1 MIIGEAEKASG
12 ISAKMIRYY
21 ESIGL
26 IEAAERSASGYRI
39 YSDRDVQNLR
49 FIRQC
54 RDLGL
59 SLERIG
65 LLLNLW
71 RNDQRASSEVK
82 QIALAHVAELETK
95 IADMRSMANT
105 LQQLADRCHGDD
117 APDCA
122 IIDAL
127 APQQNNSACHKSKT
141 GKQRSTRKTNA

>member
-26 IEAAERSASGYRI
+26 IDPASRTASGYRV
-39 YSDRDVQNLR
+39 YTDHDVHNLR

-59 SLERIG
+59 SLERIK
-65 LLLNLW
+65 LLLDLW
-71 RNDQRASSEVK
+71 RNDQRSSAEVK

-95 IADMRSMANT
+95 IADMRSMADT
-105 LQQLADRCHGDD
+105 LRKLADRCHGDND
-117 APDCA
+117 PACA

-127 APQQNNSACHKSKT
+127 SVQNKAAHKPAAKDL
-141 GKQRSTRKTNA
+141 RVV

>member
-21 ESIGL
+21 ESISL
-26 IEAAERSASGYRI
+26 IAPADRTAAGYRV

-59 SLERIG
+59 SLERIK
-65 LLLNLW
+65 LLLGLW
-71 RNDQRASSEVK
+71 HDTDRSSSEVK
-82 QIALAHVAELETK
+82 QIALAHVAELEVK
-95 IADMRSMANT
+95 IADMRSMADT
-105 LQQLADRCHGDD
+105 LQQLADRCHGNND
-117 APDCA
+117 PHCA

-127 APQQNNSACHKSKT
+127 AP
-141 GKQRSTRKTNA
+141 KTN

>member
-26 IEAAERSASGYRI
+26 IDPANRTASGYRV

-59 SLERIG
+59 SLERIK

-71 RNDQRASSEVK
+71 RNDRRASAEVK

-95 IADMRSMANT
+95 IADMRSMADT
-105 LQQLADRCHGDD
+105 LQQLADRCHGDND
-117 APDCA
+117 PNCA

-127 APQQNNSACHKSKT
+127 SLQNQMLAENKHNCSKT
-141 GKQRSTRKTNA
+141 GAKK

>member
-26 IEAAERSASGYRI
+26 IDAASRTASGYRV
-39 YSDRDVQNLR
+39 YSDHDVHNLR

-59 SLERIG
+59 SLERIK
-65 LLLNLW
+65 LLLDLW

-82 QIALAHVAELETK
+82 QIALAHVAELEAK
-95 IADMRSMANT
+95 IANMRSMADT

-117 APDCA
+117 DPDCA
-122 IIDAL
+122 IINAL
-127 APQQNNSACHKSKT
+127 TLQVKAV
-141 GKQRSTRKTNA
+141 

>member
-26 IEAAERSASGYRI
+26 IDAASRTASGYRV
-39 YSDRDVQNLR
+39 YSDHDVHNLR

-59 SLERIG
+59 SLERIK
-65 LLLNLW
+65 LLLDLW

-82 QIALAHVAELETK
+82 QIALAHVAELEAK
-95 IADMRSMANT
+95 IANMRSMADT
-105 LQQLADRCHGDD
+105 LQQLADRCHGDHE
-117 APDCA
+117 PDCA
-122 IIDAL
+122 IINAL
-127 APQQNNSACHKSKT
+127 TLQVKAV
-141 GKQRSTRKTNA
+141 

>member
-26 IEAAERSASGYRI
+26 IEAAQRTASGYRV

-59 SLERIG
+59 SLERIR

-71 RNDQRASSEVK
+71 HNDQRSSAEVK
-82 QIALAHVAELETK
+82 QIALAHVAELKEK
-95 IADMRSMANT
+95 IADMRAMADT

-122 IIDAL
+122 IIDGL
-127 APQQNNSACHKSKT
+127 APQENEAPCHMHKTSK
-141 GKQRSTRKTNA
+141 

>member
-26 IEAAERSASGYRI
+26 IEAAQRTASGYRV

-59 SLERIG
+59 SLERIR

-71 RNDQRASSEVK
+71 HNDQRSSAEVK
-82 QIALAHVAELETK
+82 QIALAHVAELKEK
-95 IADMRSMANT
+95 IADMRAMADT

-117 APDCA
+117 TPDCA
-122 IIDAL
+122 IIDGL
-127 APQQNNSACHKSKT
+127 APHENEAPCHKHKTSK
-141 GKQRSTRKTNA
+141 